1 MEERK
6 KEGTGKAER
15 TEGEREKWKEGR
27 RKGRK
32 ENGKMKRKLKVAP
45 DCTERIIYNIGI
57 QRNKSLYE
65 VNEQIK
71 IPKEVRLE
79 LP

>member
-32 ENGKMKRKLKVAP
+32 ENGKMKRKLKAAS
-45 DCTERIIYNIGI
+45 DCIERIIYNIGI
-57 QRNKSLYE
+57 QRNE
-65 VNEQIK
+65 FV
-71 IPKEVRLE
+71 
-79 LP
+79 

>member
-1 MEERK
+1 
-6 KEGTGKAER
+6 
-15 TEGEREKWKEGR
+15 
-27 RKGRK
+27 
-32 ENGKMKRKLKVAP
+32 MKRKLKVAP
-45 DCTERIIYNIGI
+45 DCIERIIYNIGI

>member
-1 MEERK
+1 
-6 KEGTGKAER
+6 
-15 TEGEREKWKEGR
+15 
-27 RKGRK
+27 
-32 ENGKMKRKLKVAP
+32 MKRKLKVAP
-45 DCTERIIYNIGI
+45 DCIERTIYNIGI

>member
-1 MEERK
+1 MRNAGLESSW
-6 KEGTGKAER
+6 AQ
-15 TEGEREKWKEGR
+15 
-27 RKGRK
+27 
-32 ENGKMKRKLKVAP
+32 A
-45 DCTERIIYNIGI
+45 GI
-57 QRNKSLYE
+57 KIARRNKSLYE